1 MTQREGDR
9 ILDMALAVATET
21 GWHDL
26 RLRVVAERLG
36 ITLAALRERFRDADA
51 IADALFGRAL
61 SAMLAAPVDPALPPS
76 ARAAAALLRWFE
88 GFGPHRDLAGQ
99 MIREKLWPSHPHH
112 WVPMVFNL
120 SRLIHWWREAAHLD
134 TGGLRRQAEEVGLT
148 LTLLGLLPVWLGD
161 RTPGLARTRSAMAR
175 RLRWLDRVA
184 GA

>member
-1 MTQREGDR
+1 MTQRER
-9 ILDMALAVATET
+9 ILDMALVVAAGT

-26 RLRVVAERLG
+26 RLRVVADRLG
-36 ITLAALRERFRDADA
+36 ITPAALRDEFRDADA
-51 IADALFGRAL
+51 IADALFARAL

-76 ARAAAALLRWFE
+76 GRAAAALLRWFE
-88 GFGPHRDLAGQ
+88 GFGPHRAIAGQ
-99 MIREKLWPSHPHH
+99 MVREKLWPSHPHH

-134 TGGLRRQAEEVGLT
+134 TGGLRRQVEEVGLT

-175 RLRWLDRVA
+175 RLRWLDGVA